1 MARAEADTRPA
12 PVGQRV
18 PAWIPVATTVLSV
31 AGLLVAAYLTYEHFT
46 ASTTLACP
54 ETGVVNCQKV
64 TTSEQSVVF
73 GIPVALL
80 GLLFF
85 VFMVPVSLPVAWR
98 HPHPAVRWARGLAAL
113 VGVGFVFYLV
123 YAELFVL
130 DAICL
135 WCTAVHV
142 ITVVLFAVIA
152 WGMAVAEPAAPVQ
165 PQPARRAGTGT
176 AGTRL

>member
-1 MARAEADTRPA
+1 MPPVDRGAPA
-12 PVGQRV
+12 PPR
-18 PAWIPVATTVLSV
+18 WLPVTSLLLVLAGVAV
-31 AGLLVAAYLTYEHFT
+31 AGYLTVEHYT

-64 TTSEQSVVF
+64 TTSAQSTVL

-85 VFMVPVSLPVAWR
+85 LTLVPACLPVAWR
-98 HPHPAVRWARGLAAL
+98 SGQPAVRWGRVVFALA
-113 VGVGFVFYLV
+113 GVGFVLYLI

-135 WCTAVHV
+135 WCTAVHLIAV
-142 ITVVLFAVIA
+142 ALFAVIA
-152 WGMAVAEPAAPVQ
+152 L
-165 PQPARRAGTGT
+165 GT
-176 AGTRL
+176 ASLDAR

>member
-1 MARAEADTRPA
+1 MPPVDRGAPA
-12 PVGQRV
+12 PPR
-18 PAWIPVATTVLSV
+18 WLPVTSLLLVLAGVAV
-31 AGLLVAAYLTYEHFT
+31 AGYLTVEHYT

-64 TTSEQSVVF
+64 TTSAQSTVL

-85 VFMVPVSLPVAWR
+85 LALVPACLPVAWR
-98 HPHPAVRWARGLAAL
+98 SGQPAVRWGRVVFALA
-113 VGVGFVFYLV
+113 GVGFVLYLI

-142 ITVVLFAVIA
+142 IAVALFAVIA
-152 WGMAVAEPAAPVQ
+152 L
-165 PQPARRAGTGT
+165 GT
-176 AGTRL
+176 ASLDAR